1 MKMEN
6 KVEDLDTEV
15 NELDKEMAILTANY
29 ESIAK
34 ALEQTNLQLQDTNK
48 LLNKFCTKLE
58 KESVIIDS
66 LQRDMQK
73 YQQYLYG
80 IIVAVVVFIVQQLI
94 TMIH

>member
-1 MKMEN
+1 MKMQT
-6 KVEDLDTEV
+6 KVEDLDIEV

-66 LQRDMQK
+66 LERDMQK

-80 IIVAVVVFIVQQLI
+80 IIVAVIVFIIQQLI

>member
-1 MKMEN
+1 MDSKADE
-6 KVEDLDTEV
+6 L
-15 NELDKEMAILTANY
+15 NELDKEIAILSTNY

-58 KESVIIDS
+58 KESVVIDS

-80 IIVAVVVFIVQQLI
+80 IIVAVIVFIVQQVI

>member
-1 MKMEN
+1 MKMQT
-6 KVEDLDTEV
+6 KVEDLDIEV

-66 LQRDMQK
+66 LERDMQK

-80 IIVAVVVFIVQQLI
+80 IIVAVVVFIIQQLI

>member
-1 MKMEN
+1 MKMQT

-66 LQRDMQK
+66 LERDMQK

-80 IIVAVVVFIVQQLI
+80 IIVAIVVFIIQQLI
-94 TMIH
+94 TIIH

>member
-1 MKMEN
+1 MDS
-6 KVEDLDTEV
+6 KVNHLDNEV
-15 NELDKEMAILTANY
+15 TELDKEIAILSANY

-58 KESVIIDS
+58 RESVVVES

-80 IIVAVVVFIVQQLI
+80 IIIAVIAFIVQQVI

>member
-1 MKMEN
+1 MES
-6 KVEDLDTEV
+6 KVDDLDNEV
-15 NELDKEMAILTANY
+15 TELDKEIAILSANY

-58 KESVIIDS
+58 KESVVIDS

-80 IIVAVVVFIVQQLI
+80 IIVAVVAFIAQQII

>member
-1 MKMEN
+1 MKMQT

-34 ALEQTNLQLQDTNK
+34 ALEQTNLQLKDTNK

-66 LQRDMQK
+66 LERDMQK

-80 IIVAVVVFIVQQLI
+80 IIVAVVVFIIQQLI